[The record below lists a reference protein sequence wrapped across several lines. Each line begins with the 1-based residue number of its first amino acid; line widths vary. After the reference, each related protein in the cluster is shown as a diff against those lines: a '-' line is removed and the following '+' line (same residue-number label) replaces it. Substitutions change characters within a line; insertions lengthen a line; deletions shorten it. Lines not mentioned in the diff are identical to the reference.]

1 MTVKELIKNFEGEK
15 WVAEKYNVLTHNCQI
30 FAAEIIKILKATRK
44 NEKDKIRIVEKIT
57 LPGCIINALWHN
69 EDLSLT
75 NTLGRIPLFGFYH
88 DLLKNWY
95 V

>member
-15 WVAEKYNVLTHNCQI
+15 WVVKKYKVLTHNCQI
-30 FAAEIIKILKATRK
+30 FAAEIIKILKAIRK
-44 NEKDKIRIVEKIT
+44 NGNDKIRMVEKIK

-75 NTLGRIPLFGFYH
+75 NTLGRIPFFGFLH
-88 DLLKNWY
+88 DINKDT
-95 V
+95 